1 MAYQIVW
8 TAKSSEDIEAIVRYI
23 SRNNPQAASE
33 LGYGTYERVQV
44 LKQFPES
51 GREVPEIGHADW
63 RELIFGNY
71 RIVYHLNRRAEAI
84 EIARVWHAAR
94 GDVELE
100 S

>member
-23 SRNNPQAASE
+23 ARDNPKATSE
-33 LGYGTYERVQV
+33 LGQGIYERVQV
-44 LKQFPES
+44 LIQFPES
-51 GREVPEIGHADW
+51 GRIVPEIDNPDW
-63 RELIFGNY
+63 REWIYRKY
-71 RIVYHLNRRAEAI
+71 RIVYHVNRRAEAV

-94 GDVELE
+94 GDVALE